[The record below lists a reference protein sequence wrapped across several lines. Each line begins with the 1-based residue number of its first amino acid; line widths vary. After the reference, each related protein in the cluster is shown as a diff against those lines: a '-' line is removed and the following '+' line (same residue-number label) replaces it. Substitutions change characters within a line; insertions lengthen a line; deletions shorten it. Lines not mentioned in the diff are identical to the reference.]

1 MATLVT
7 KVPISYA
14 DDATLKSGMDDV
26 DNPAPPDK
34 NSLDANDQERLQ
46 KIARIKQA
54 IADGTYRVNAQDV
67 ASKIIEHMREHD
79 E

>member
-1 MATLVT
+1 MVVLVT
-7 KVPISYA
+7 KGPILYA

-34 NSLDANDQERLQ
+34 SSLDAIDEERLQ
-46 KIARIKQA
+46 KIAKIKQA
-54 IADGTYRVNAQDV
+54 IADGTYHVSAQEV
-67 ASKIIEHMREHD
+67 ARKIIEHMREHN

>member
-7 KVPISYA
+7 KVPMLYA
-14 DDATLKSGMDDV
+14 GDATLESGMDDV

-34 NSLDANDQERLQ
+34 NSLDAIDEERLR
-46 KIARIKQA
+46 KIAKIKQA
-54 IADGTYRVNAQDV
+54 IADGTYHVSAQDV
-67 ASKIIEHMREHD
+67 AAKIIEHMREHD